1 MYYTPRTLANA
12 CWKEFEVWNLQ
23 EKYSFLCLVKSRFL
37 NYYKIINFA
46 LQTHFLAHYQGFA
59 MRCEFTPRHI
69 FVVRLALACLLLI
82 GAGTVSAQQY
92 YQPYSYPPSYRK
104 YTPSYNTP
112 SYYPPSYSAPS
123 YYTPSYNAPL
133 YSTPSSSYTQPYS
146 TYSQPYSA
154 QYNDEGTY
162 YDAPQTSTSELGLR
176 YLKLAN
182 SYREAR
188 NVDMAQYYAR
198 RGFDLVRGRGSRYW
212 EAVAYEYLGL
222 IYRDMGDNTTALDY
236 LRRAESTYRTV
247 ISPLRTESSV
257 NAVQRIMS
265 DVEFGSRYFYSPKA
279 LQNYRWN
286 TDSPYYSRY
295 VSPQFS
301 NASAIERER
310 LTRTNTILQAR
321 LTELEERLRNIEQP
335 VYYGR

>member
-1 MYYTPRTLANA
+1 
-12 CWKEFEVWNLQ
+12 
-23 EKYSFLCLVKSRFL
+23 
-37 NYYKIINFA
+37 
-46 LQTHFLAHYQGFA
+46 
-59 MRCEFTPRHI
+59 MRCEFTLRPI

-82 GAGTVSAQQY
+82 SASTLSAQQY
-92 YQPYSYPPSYRK
+92 YRPSTYPYSYPPSSYRQ
-104 YTPSYNTP
+104 Y
-112 SYYPPSYSAPS
+112 APS
-123 YYTPSYNAPL
+123 YYTPSYTPPSYNAPL
-133 YSTPSSSYTQPYS
+133 YSTPPSSYTQPYS

-162 YDAPQTSTSELGLR
+162 YDAPQTGTSELGLR

-212 EAVAYEYLGL
+212 EAVANEYLGL
-222 IYRDMGDNTTALDY
+222 IYRDIGDYATALEY

-295 VSPQFS
+295 VAPQFP

-310 LTRTNTILQAR
+310 LSRTNMILQAR

>member
-1 MYYTPRTLANA
+1 M
-12 CWKEFEVWNLQ
+12 Q
-23 EKYSFLCLVKSRFL
+23 EKYSFLCIVKSRFL

-46 LQTHFLAHYQGFA
+46 LQTHFLAHFQGFA
-59 MRCEFTPRHI
+59 MRCEFTLRQI

-92 YQPYSYPPSYRK
+92 YRPSTYPYSYPSRQYV
-104 YTPSYNTP
+104 P
-112 SYYPPSYSAPS
+112 SYYAPS
-123 YYTPSYNAPL
+123 YTPPSYNAPL
-133 YSTPSSSYTQPYS
+133 YSTPPPSYTQPYS

-154 QYNDEGTY
+154 QYADEGTY
-162 YDAPQTSTSELGLR
+162 YDAPQSGTSELGLR

-188 NVDMAQYYAR
+188 NTDMAQYYAR
-198 RGFDLVRGRGSRYW
+198 RGYDLVRGRGSRYW
-212 EAVAYEYLGL
+212 EAVANEYLGL
-222 IYRDMGDNTTALDY
+222 IYRDMGDYATALDY

-295 VSPQFS
+295 VAPQFS